1 MANMESLGAAETYST
16 PSMGCINTAGTK
28 RSTMEHICH
37 SFESFQSIGPEGFP
51 GPNLIAMASNLL
63 TVASNLRTS
72 DYSS

>member
-1 MANMESLGAAETYST
+1 
-16 PSMGCINTAGTK
+16 
-28 RSTMEHICH
+28 MEHICH